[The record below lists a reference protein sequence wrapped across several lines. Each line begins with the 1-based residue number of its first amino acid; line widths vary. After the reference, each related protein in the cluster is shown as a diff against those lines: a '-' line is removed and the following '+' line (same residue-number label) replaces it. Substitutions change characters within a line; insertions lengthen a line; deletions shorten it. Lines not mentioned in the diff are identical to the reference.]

1 MFLALHGG
9 AADRNYLHHVY
20 FDGVSAYL
28 LCEINKNYMYR
39 DLLKSNKNNQCYIE
53 SMFEIQ
59 LITCK
64 LLPFKNF

>member
-9 AADRNYLHHVY
+9 AADRNYLHHVS

-39 DLLKSNKNNQCYIE
+39 DLL
-53 SMFEIQ
+53 
-59 LITCK
+59 
-64 LLPFKNF
+64 